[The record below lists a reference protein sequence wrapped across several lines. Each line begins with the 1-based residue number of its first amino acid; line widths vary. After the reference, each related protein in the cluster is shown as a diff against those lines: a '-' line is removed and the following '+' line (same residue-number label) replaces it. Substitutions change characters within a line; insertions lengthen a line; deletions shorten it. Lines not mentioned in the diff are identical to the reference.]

1 MSTSVNEATFEAV
14 VLASDVPVIVH
25 FWAPWCGICKMITPL
40 LNHFQ
45 AEWEGQVRIASVNAD
60 ENLRLANTYRLSTL
74 PTLLFIEAGEVR
86 QRLDTFRGKEEMRLM
101 LDMFMRQRTL
111 SYELPPLV
119 KVYPQL

>member
-1 MSTSVNEATFEAV
+1 MSTSVSEATFEAV

-45 AEWEGQVRIASVNAD
+45 AEWDGQVRIVSVNAD

-111 SYELPPLV
+111 SYELPSLV
-119 KVYPQL
+119 KVYPQP